1 MFLAILVALGGG
13 LGVTMGAHRL
23 YSHKTF
29 KAKPALRLALVLL
42 QTMAGQV
49 SGRPLYIDGRGRAVQ
64 MSARCTL
71 LSHWAEH
78 K

>member
-49 SGRPLYIDGRGRAVQ
+49 SGRPLYTDGW
-64 MSARCTL
+64 SAQRESYTNVGSMHSTESL
-71 LSHWAEH
+71 G
-78 K
+78 

>member
-1 MFLAILVALGGG
+1 MFLFVNILMFLAFLVAVAGG

-49 SGRPLYIDGRGRAVQ
+49 SGRSSY
-64 MSARCTL
+64 CT
-71 LSHWAEH
+71 
-78 K
+78 